1 MTSYHVNSLIRF
13 IISCLPLPLFSG
25 ALVWHGQC
33 VYNMDIK
40 DSIPNLDLA
49 KFQGVLTGKVYTFSK
64 AGFEE
69 KEMSPR
75 EAYNTFMDK
84 VNVLKSIGYKVL
96 TEQHLAFYS
105 TAWLQSDDGDRIV
118 ISVELPNNTPEL

>member
-1 MTSYHVNSLIRF
+1 
-13 IISCLPLPLFSG
+13 
-25 ALVWHGQC
+25 
-33 VYNMDIK
+33 MDNVCMIMKFIK
-40 DSIPNLDLA
+40 DTIPNLDLD
-49 KFQGVLTGKVYTFSK
+49 KLKGVLVGKVYIFSK
-64 AGFEE
+64 SGFEE

-105 TAWLQSDDGDRIV
+105 TA
-118 ISVELPNNTPEL
+118 

>member
-1 MTSYHVNSLIRF
+1 MGNVHMI
-13 IISCLPLPLFSG
+13 
-25 ALVWHGQC
+25 
-33 VYNMDIK
+33 MDIK

-49 KFQGVLTGKVYTFSK
+49 KFKGVLTGKVYTFSK

-118 ISVELPNNTPEL
+118 ISVELPNLPPGV

>member
-1 MTSYHVNSLIRF
+1 MGNVRMI
-13 IISCLPLPLFSG
+13 
-25 ALVWHGQC
+25 
-33 VYNMDIK
+33 MDRKLIK
-40 DSIPNLDLA
+40 DSIPTLDLE
-49 KFQGVLTGKVYTFSK
+49 KMKGVLTGKVYTFSK
-64 AGFEE
+64 SGFEE
-69 KEMSPR
+69 KEMPPR

-118 ISVELPNNTPEL
+118 LSVELPNLPPGV